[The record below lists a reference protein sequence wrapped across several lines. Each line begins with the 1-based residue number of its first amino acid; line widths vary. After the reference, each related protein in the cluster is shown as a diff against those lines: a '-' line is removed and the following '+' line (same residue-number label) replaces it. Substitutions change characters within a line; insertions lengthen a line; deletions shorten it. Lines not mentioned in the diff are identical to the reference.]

1 MIYEITFLGNF
12 RAEGIVSS
20 ASALNITSYL
30 IAFSH
35 SKRSFDSKL
44 WRNKLCLPKSK
55 FSH

>member
-35 SKRSFDSKL
+35 SQRSFDSKL
-44 WRNKLCLPKSK
+44 
-55 FSH
+55 